1 MLRRGMKRERLTVT
15 DHDRDVAGLVYVYPV
30 VSRRAGGVSVGIN
43 LNPNDACNWRC
54 VYCQVPNLVR
64 GAAPPIDV
72 DRLEAELR
80 ELLGQVRA
88 PAWLA
93 AHVEEPHRRLV
104 DVAFSGNGEPTTSHQ
119 LDEIVARVLA
129 VLDDEGLG
137 GLGKV
142 LITNGSMMH
151 RPEVLAAVAR
161 LGRAGGEVWL
171 KLDSATA
178 AGRRAYND
186 AASSPAQARAGLRAC
201 AARCRTRL
209 QTCVVALD
217 GQPPSEAEQAAYLA
231 FLAEELAAG
240 TPIVDVL
247 LYGMARPSQQPA
259 APRLSRLPEAWLEG
273 YAAQIRGV
281 GLPVVVRA

>member
-15 DHDRDVAGLVYVYPV
+15 DHDRDVAGLLHVYPV

-72 DRLEAELR
+72 DRLAAELR

-93 AHVEEPHRRLV
+93 AHVEEPYRRLV
-104 DVAFSGNGEPTTSHQ
+104 DVAFSGNGEPTTSRK

-129 VLDDEGLG
+129 VLESEGLG

-151 RPEVLAAVAR
+151 RPEVLAAVER

-178 AGRRAYND
+178 EGRRAIND
-186 AASSPAQARAGLRAC
+186 AASSPEQARAGLRAC
-201 AARCRTRL
+201 AARCRTRI
-209 QTCVVALD
+209 QTCVVAID
-217 GQPPSEAEQAAYLA
+217 GQPPSATEQAAYLA

-240 TPIVDVL
+240 TPLADVL
-247 LYGMARPSQQPA
+247 LYGMARPSLQPGA
-259 APRLSRLPEAWLEG
+259 ERLSRLPEAWLEA
-273 YAAQIRGV
+273 YAERIRGV